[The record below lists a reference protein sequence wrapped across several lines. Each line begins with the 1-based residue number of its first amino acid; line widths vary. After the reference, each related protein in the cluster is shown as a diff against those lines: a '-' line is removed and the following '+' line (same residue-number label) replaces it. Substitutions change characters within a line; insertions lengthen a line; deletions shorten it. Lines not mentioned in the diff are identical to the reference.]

1 MVTFPNNNHNH
12 HTTNDRKLQS
22 IIEVTRAINSNFSK
36 EQLLK
41 IYGSIL
47 RNQLHFPRYAVYT
60 AEAGGVLQREAFGGV
75 SDEELSAIDIE
86 EYLRKISDPQE
97 VYYLSDSSFSYFDA
111 VIPVFHKSTALA
123 YVLVGNDIEDDTPEE
138 LRDDIRFIQALT
150 NIIYVAFENK
160 NLAREKLKQESIR
173 KELELASEMQYMLL
187 PGEFQRIP
195 ELEVDAFYKS
205 HTEVGGDYYD
215 FFQLTEDE
223 YAICIADVSGKG
235 ISAALLMSNFQANIR
250 ALYNYI
256 PSLEELAQI
265 LNRKVMDNAKGEKFI
280 TAFLGRYNIR
290 THVLTYVNAG
300 HNPPIMVLGSQLEML
315 SEGSIGLGMLDELP
329 FIKRIER
336 KVEPGTL
343 LVCYTDGLTDLE
355 NNDGKFFGLEALKEM
370 IRDNRNLSPFELTT
384 CVLRQLQ
391 MFKQDQP
398 YKDDIAFLACRF
410 H

>member
-1 MVTFPNNNHNH
+1 M
-12 HTTNDRKLQS
+12 NDRKLQS
-22 IIEVTRAINSNFSK
+22 IIEVTRSINSNFSR

-41 IYGSIL
+41 IYESIL

-60 AEAGGVLQREAFGGV
+60 AEPGGILRREAFGGITD
-75 SDEELSAIDIE
+75 DELNSIDIE
-86 EYLRKISDPQE
+86 EYLRKITDTQE
-97 VYYLSDSSFSYFDA
+97 VYYLSDSTSFNYFDA
-111 VIPVFHKSTALA
+111 VIPVFHKNTALA
-123 YVLVGNDIEDDTPEE
+123 YVLVGNDVEDDTPDE
-138 LRDDIRFIQALT
+138 LKDDIRFIQALT

-187 PGEFQRIP
+187 PAEFHRSP

-215 FFQLTEDE
+215 FFKLNEDE

-250 ALYNYI
+250 ALYKYI
-256 PSLEELAQI
+256 SSLEELAQV
-265 LNRKVMDNAKGEKFI
+265 LNSKVMDNAKGEKFI
-280 TAFLGRYNIR
+280 TAFLARYNIH
-290 THVLTYVNAG
+290 THMLTYVNAG
-300 HNPPIMVLGSQLEML
+300 HNPPIMIQGNELQML
-315 SEGSIGLGMLDELP
+315 SDGSIGLGMLDELP
-329 FIKRIER
+329 FIKCSER
-336 KVEPGTL
+336 KMEPDTL

-355 NNDGKFFGLEALKEM
+355 NNDGQFFGLEALKEM
-370 IRDNRNLSPFELTT
+370 IRDNRNLTPIELTT

-391 MFKQDQP
+391 VFKQDQP